1 MFLNFV
7 GDIWGSLS
15 IHPNVMVVTHFNF
28 SRYPISREAPK
39 FFPFSITVHL
49 PIEYHFQ
56 YETICWWMNPR
67 SLNQWIDPVGC
78 YCCNGY
84 ESGAYGCVILA
95 PIHFTIWRYRQG
107 NYCIWTNHISCCL
120 VIQDCFGDIDKEI
133 IAFPIMNFQPQ

>member
-7 GDIWGSLS
+7 GDRWGSLS

-67 SLNQWIDPVGC
+67 SLNQWIDPVELPAAIISLALSYSLGDANLIC
-78 YCCNGY
+78 RQTISHLFVCSNQWLYEKIVVFNKIYCNW
-84 ESGAYGCVILA
+84 S
-95 PIHFTIWRYRQG
+95 
-107 NYCIWTNHISCCL
+107 S
-120 VIQDCFGDIDKEI
+120 
-133 IAFPIMNFQPQ
+133 